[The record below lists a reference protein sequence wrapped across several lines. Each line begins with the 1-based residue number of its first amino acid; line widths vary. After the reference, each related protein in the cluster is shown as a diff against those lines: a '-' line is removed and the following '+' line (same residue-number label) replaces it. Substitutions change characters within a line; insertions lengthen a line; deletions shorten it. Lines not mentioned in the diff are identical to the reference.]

1 MRVHN
6 KNEKNKDN
14 QPVKEESQI
23 SCENID
29 NATADSTDES
39 VTVEPT
45 IEEKMAALEDK
56 YLRLVA
62 EFDNYRKRTA
72 RERIEFL
79 ALANEDLL
87 TGILPVLDDMERAVK
102 AMQTTDDVLAVR
114 DGVLLIQDKLVKFLE
129 NRGLKIFDATGK
141 DLNTDEHEAVTKI
154 PAPSAEQKGKVID
167 VIQHGYT
174 LNGKVIRYAK
184 VVIGE

>member
-1 MRVHN
+1 MRIHN

-14 QPVKEESQI
+14 QSVREEEQI
-23 SCENID
+23 AGENAD
-29 NATADSTDES
+29 NTTAASTEEN
-39 VTVEPT
+39 VTAEPT

-56 YLRLVA
+56 HLRLVA

-72 RERIEFL
+72 RERLELL

-102 AMQTTDDVLAVR
+102 AMQLTDDVVAVR
-114 DGVLLIQDKLVKFLE
+114 DGVVLIQDKLVKYLE

-141 DLNTDEHEAVTKI
+141 ELNTDEHEAITKI

-167 VIQHGYT
+167 VIQHGYK

-184 VVIGE
+184 VVVGE